1 MITQEDLNS
10 IVQQLEPIV
19 YKSVVTALK
28 EGFKENMKPV
38 ILEFNVLKNTINPRM
53 LTMQQAADVV
63 KKSYHIIRTNVLTG
77 SLPANKTS
85 KSYYILY
92 DDLIKWNNNTKQI

>member
-38 ILEFNVLKNTINPRM
+38 ISEFNVLKNTINPRM

-63 KKSYHIIRTNVLTG
+63 KKSYHIIRTNVLNG

-92 DDLIKWNNNTKQI
+92 EDLIKWNNNRNQI